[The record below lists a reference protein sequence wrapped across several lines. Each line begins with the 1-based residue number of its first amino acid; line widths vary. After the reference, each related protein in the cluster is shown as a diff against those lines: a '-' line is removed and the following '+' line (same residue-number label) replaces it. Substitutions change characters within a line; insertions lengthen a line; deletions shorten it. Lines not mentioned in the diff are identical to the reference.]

1 MEQRVKFE
9 SQLIVGIFLAAVG
22 VLMLLNNFDVLDVG
36 PIWKFW
42 PLIIVA
48 LGLSKIFQAQT
59 RYQRGKGYWLLFL
72 GAWMFISV
80 FHVFGLG
87 WHDSWPIL
95 IIGWGT
101 AMVYK
106 STVQNASISPESE
119 VPHGN

>member
-1 MEQRVKFE
+1 MEQRVRFE
-9 SQLIVGIFLAAVG
+9 SQLIVGIILAAAG
-22 VLMLLNNFDVLDVG
+22 LLMLLDNFDVLDVG
-36 PIWKFW
+36 PVWKFW
-42 PLIIVA
+42 PLIVVA

-106 STVQNASISPESE
+106 STVQNAPISESE

>member
-1 MEQRVKFE
+1 MDEKARFE

-22 VLMLLNNFDVLDVG
+22 VLMLLNNFDVLDIG
-36 PIWKFW
+36 PVWKFW

-48 LGLSKIFQAQT
+48 LGLNRIFQAET

-87 WHDSWPIL
+87 WHNSWPIL
-95 IIGWGT
+95 IIGWGV
-101 AMVYK
+101 AMVLK
-106 STVQNASISPESE
+106 SSIRNERLYGEGEVQ
-119 VPHGN
+119 HGN